1 MKEQEIRA
9 IVVTDNGYFEY
20 SSPTDKSDSLRAK
33 SVLIN
38 PTSYWIYP
46 RLVKIEENGQ
56 EIKVDFSGNDNRHN
70 WTVVSGKGSI
80 LVRDSENKKFSF
92 CDSNKKDFSALTNDA
107 EVEQG
112 TYRVVFDLYESG
124 AIQTV
129 GIHSQ
134 GS

>member
-1 MKEQEIRA
+1 MEEQEIRA
-9 IVVTDNGYFEY
+9 IVVTENGYFEY

-80 LVRDSENKKFSF
+80 LVRVSENKKLSF
-92 CDSNKKDFSALTNDA
+92 CDSDKKTFLHL
-107 EVEQG
+107 QMM
-112 TYRVVFDLYESG
+112 LK
-124 AIQTV
+124 
-129 GIHSQ
+129 
-134 GS
+134 